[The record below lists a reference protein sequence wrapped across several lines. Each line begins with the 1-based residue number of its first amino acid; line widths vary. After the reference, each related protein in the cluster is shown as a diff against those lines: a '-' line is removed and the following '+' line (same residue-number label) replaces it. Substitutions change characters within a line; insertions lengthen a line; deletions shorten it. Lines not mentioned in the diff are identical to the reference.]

1 MNGGNILVL
10 QRILGHTDI
19 KVTMRYAHFSPEHF
33 AEILLLNPLNRM
45 ESKRVNNSEE
55 GKKTIGRD
63 LIERPNILRLMLRPK
78 VILSIA
84 LIYLGIGIP
93 LLMKFGLGFSYVI
106 EKVGPATLGI
116 CVAIAGLALLSGEMS
131 NFTKLKKEERFIDV
145 DDKRDNEDQTFQ
157 KNILKELN
165 SLKENTNNFSEQ
177 NIEEIVSKVIE
188 SKVLEQGN
196 MFDSFENYFNEIRR
210 VLLDQAYTS
219 DKKASILLDKGT
231 SYSKGGITFFIIS
244 IIVWQTLSWLTGF
257 KEQYIYGMVSCSLLF
272 IFIEFLSAWF
282 LKQYRHF
289 VDTSTYH
296 IKVKSIFDKYM
307 MSYLAIK
314 SFSDESS
321 SKEIKYQ
328 AMLKILEEELKWP
341 ESYLLKKSEVSF
353 AKEAIET
360 MSHFAK
366 AIKSEAKNKGND

>member
-1 MNGGNILVL
+1 M
-10 QRILGHTDI
+10 
-19 KVTMRYAHFSPEHF
+19 
-33 AEILLLNPLNRM
+33 
-45 ESKRVNNSEE
+45 NNSGE
-55 GKKTIGRD
+55 GKNNIGRD
-63 LIERPNILRLMLRPK
+63 RIERPNVLKLMLRPK
-78 VILSIA
+78 IILSMT
-84 LIYLGIGIP
+84 
-93 LLMKFGLGFSYVI
+93 LMYFGLGIPILMKTGLGLSSLI
-106 EKVGPATLGI
+106 EKFGPATLGI
-116 CVAIAGLALLSGEMS
+116 CIAIAGLAILSGEL
-131 NFTKLKKEERFIDV
+131 NKFTKLKKEERFIDV
-145 DDKRDNEDQTFQ
+145 DEKRDSEDQTFQ
-157 KNILKELN
+157 KSILRELN
-165 SLKENTNNFSEQ
+165 SLKANTNNFSEQ

-188 SKVLEQGN
+188 SKTLDQEN
-196 MFDSFENYFNEIRR
+196 MYDSFENFFNEIRR
-210 VLLDQAYTS
+210 VLLEQAYTS

-244 IIVWQTLSWLTGF
+244 IVVWQTLSLLTGF

-314 SFSDESS
+314 SLSDESS

-328 AMLKILEEELKWP
+328 AMLKVLEEELKWP

>member
-1 MNGGNILVL
+1 MN
-10 QRILGHTDI
+10 
-19 KVTMRYAHFSPEHF
+19 
-33 AEILLLNPLNRM
+33 EI
-45 ESKRVNNSEE
+45 EEDNNSVRIKRT
-55 GKKTIGRD
+55 GIPIFHKFAT
-63 LIERPNILRLMLRPK
+63 RPK
-78 VILSIA
+78 VILSGI
-84 LIYLGIGIP
+84 LIYVGLGIAILFSSDMGPSYFIE
-93 LLMKFGLGFSYVI
+93 KFGPIMLGVCI
-106 EKVGPATLGI
+106 
-116 CVAIAGLALLSGEMS
+116 AIPGFIMISGEMS
-131 NFTKLKKEERFIDV
+131 KLTKLRREDKFIDV
-145 DDKRDNEDQTFQ
+145 DDSRDNESQIFE
-157 KNILKELN
+157 KKILNELN
-165 SLKENTNNFSEQ
+165 YLKANSNNFSEQ
-177 NIEEIVSKVIE
+177 SIEEIVSKVIE
-188 SKVLEQGN
+188 SKTLDQGN

-210 VLLDQAYTS
+210 VLLEQAYTS

-244 IIVWQTLSWLTGF
+244 IITWQTLSWLTDF

-314 SFSDESS
+314 SLSDESS
-321 SKEIKYQ
+321 SNDIKYK

-341 ESYLLKKSEVSF
+341 ETYLLKKSEVSF
-353 AKEAIET
+353 AREAIET

-366 AIKSEAKNKGND
+366 AIKSEAKSKGNE